1 MIHRYEDAA
10 FLQDTLLHNIN
21 SHGYL
26 YDLINS
32 FQGYGIRSSLP
43 AC

>member
-21 SHGYL
+21 
-26 YDLINS
+26 
-32 FQGYGIRSSLP
+32 YGTRSSLP